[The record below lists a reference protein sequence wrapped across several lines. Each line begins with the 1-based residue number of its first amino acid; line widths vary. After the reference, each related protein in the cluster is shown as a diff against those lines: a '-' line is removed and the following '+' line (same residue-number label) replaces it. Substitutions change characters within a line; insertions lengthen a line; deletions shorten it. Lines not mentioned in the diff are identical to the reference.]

1 MTLLSR
7 FNDTTTPT
15 STTVKD
21 WTEVLGMYFI
31 SGTASTKFKIQ
42 VRIIVESSNH
52 CPKARVTD
60 NKRSI
65 VLIDAVLLKY
75 EDTVSV

>member
-1 MTLLSR
+1 
-7 FNDTTTPT
+7 
-15 STTVKD
+15 
-21 WTEVLGMYFI
+21 MYFI

-52 CPKARVTD
+52 CPKAHVTD

-65 VLIDAVLLKY
+65 VLLDAVLLKY

>member
-7 FNDTTTPT
+7 FKDTTTAT
-15 STTVKD
+15 STTVIH
-21 WTEVLGMYFI
+21 WTEVRMYFI

-52 CPKARVTD
+52 CPKAHATD

-65 VLIDAVLLKY
+65 VLLDAVLLKY

>member
-1 MTLLSR
+1 MTLVSSFKDRRQQRQLLSDR
-7 FNDTTTPT
+7 LDR
-15 STTVKD
+15 
-21 WTEVLGMYFI
+21 GMYFI

-52 CPKARVTD
+52 CPKAHVTV

-65 VLIDAVLLKY
+65 VLLDAVLLKY